1 MISVIIGIIGIILV
15 GIASSLI
22 NVEKISEPQNSIP
35 IDIQEKS
42 PIIDTTQKS
51 GPFVINKSQYKL
63 GEKIFLRAIDLQN
76 SDKGQA
82 VFIRPI
88 NSTHSTPYQV
98 IQFDG
103 ELKSSFNQYVE
114 PKLLESRN
122 TCDKDSLIG
131 IWEIWFRGTNYQG
144 IKFQVMDELTLDETG
159 FDKPVC

>member
-51 GPFVINKSQYKL
+51 GPFIINKSQYKL
-63 GEKIFLRAIDLQN
+63 GEKIFFRAIDLQN

-114 PKLLESRN
+114 PKLLESKN

-131 IWEIWFRGTNYQG
+131 TWTVWFRGTEYNG
-144 IKFQVMDELTLDETG
+144 IEFQVMDEVILDEIG
-159 FDKPVC
+159 FDKSVC